1 MANKVKKISVNALE
15 KAIKTVYVPTV
26 TKEWNGLSIVI
37 KKKLNLAE
45 TMLFIDSVVSSC
57 IIGENG
63 DYAPEIKS
71 YAVRSLAIAL
81 YTNLRL
87 PSDEDKIYDVLYGNG
102 LWELV
107 TANIAKDQFDDIM
120 KAIDSKIE
128 YLSYSNAA
136 VVNQQ
141 AEELYSTIEELSQ
154 KIATLFDGVESDD
167 VKNIVSSFAN
177 GGIDEE
183 KLMQAYLGNKVVD
196 MPAVDITEVTED

>member
-15 KAIKTVYVPTV
+15 KAIKAAYVPTA
-26 TKEWNGLSIVI
+26 TEEWNGLNIVI

-45 TMLFIDSVVSSC
+45 TMIFIDSVVSSC

-71 YAVRSLAIAL
+71 YAVRSLVIAL
-81 YTNLRL
+81 YTNIRL
-87 PSDEDKIYDVLYGNG
+87 PSNEDKIYDVLYGNG

-107 TANIAKDQFDDIM
+107 MANIDKNQFDDIM

-136 VVNQQ
+136 AITQQ
-141 AEELYSTIEELSQ
+141 AEDLYSTIEELSQ

-183 KLMQAYLGNKVVD
+183 KLIKAYLGNKVVD
-196 MPAVDITEVTED
+196 MPAVDIAEKTEE